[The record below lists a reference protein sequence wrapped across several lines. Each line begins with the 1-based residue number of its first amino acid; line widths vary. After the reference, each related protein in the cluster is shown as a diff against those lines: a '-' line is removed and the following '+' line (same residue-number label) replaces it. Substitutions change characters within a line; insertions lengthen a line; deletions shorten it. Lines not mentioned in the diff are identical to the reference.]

1 MITSNRPSMFFAF
14 LSFKKSKDIRNLVVN
29 SLSKKLSIK
38 GSSDASHFIFEI
50 NVGKSRI
57 RHTTTLKLS
66 NEFLD
71 RLKIE
76 FRVVL
81 CRIRFFPRLISKNGL
96 GLDYP

>member
-1 MITSNRPSMFFAF
+1 MIS
-14 LSFKKSKDIRNLVVN
+14 DIPKYCRTCCITGYHLT
-29 SLSKKLSIK
+29 KLDYEKIK
-38 GSSDASHFIFEI
+38 ASSDVSHFILEI

-81 CRIRFFPRLISKNGL
+81 CRIRFFPRLNSKNGL